1 MLLNLYL
8 FTSVQSKAFVL
19 PFCIYEPLAH
29 EAIFFF
35 FFFFSKHNYVQG
47 LPFSSERALHGGLC
61 GLLSVFPPRYHH
73 IGVCCPLCC
82 FGSSQKVLYQKP
94 KKWGDMRT

>member
-1 MLLNLYL
+1 MYRAFPSHRKELCTVDCVDCCL
-8 FTSVQSKAFVL
+8 F
-19 PFCIYEPLAH
+19 
-29 EAIFFF
+29 
-35 FFFFSKHNYVQG
+35 
-47 LPFSSERALHGGLC
+47 
-61 GLLSVFPPRYHH
+61 FPPRYHH